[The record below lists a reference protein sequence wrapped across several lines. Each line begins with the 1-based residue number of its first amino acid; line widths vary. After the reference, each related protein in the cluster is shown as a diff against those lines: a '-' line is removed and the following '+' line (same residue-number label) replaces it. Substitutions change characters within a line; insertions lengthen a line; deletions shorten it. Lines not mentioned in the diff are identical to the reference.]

1 MAAQLR
7 WPVDPVESPPA
18 VLSALHQA
26 RLVRRV
32 PVGLFQ
38 CCLGR
43 PAADQAAH
51 SVCRVVLRQ
60 ADLVVPLVYVSAP
73 AVLETAVM
81 FHWLQGQ
88 LQTPQGLVVHYLLPV
103 VAVVHEAVTCR

>member
-1 MAAQLR
+1 
-7 WPVDPVESPPA
+7 
-18 VLSALHQA
+18 
-26 RLVRRV
+26 
-32 PVGLFQ
+32 
-38 CCLGR
+38 
-43 PAADQAAH
+43 
-51 SVCRVVLRQ
+51 VVLRQ